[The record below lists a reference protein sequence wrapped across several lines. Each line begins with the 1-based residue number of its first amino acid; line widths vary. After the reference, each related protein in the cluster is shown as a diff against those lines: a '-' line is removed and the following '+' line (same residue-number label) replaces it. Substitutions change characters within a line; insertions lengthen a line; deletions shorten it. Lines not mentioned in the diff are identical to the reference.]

1 MKSADTLCEGSFP
14 NLSRAGDTLGQL
26 QQLLGLALGW
36 KLRRMICHLG
46 QEFLEPT
53 IPYVAAP
60 IMRTHLWRG
69 AWPATSGLT
78 LIQRG
83 DRPAL

>member
-1 MKSADTLCEGSFP
+1 VCPLISADIRSMVSGLWCTRSPCA
-14 NLSRAGDTLGQL
+14 RLGR
-26 QQLLGLALGW
+26 ALGW

-53 IPYVAAP
+53 IPCVAAP

-69 AWPATSGLT
+69 AWPATSGSS
-78 LIQRG
+78 
-83 DRPAL
+83 P